1 MTKLASIV
9 LAMATIAFVATA
21 HAQTSQRPQQ
31 QPQQQQSPPQQP
43 PSATPSAPVQ
53 PGGRTVSEAELRKEL
68 ERLGFTNV
76 RDIKQKGSNI
86 EAKATKDGKRVSLNI
101 DTNTGRVTAR

>member
-21 HAQTSQRPQQ
+21 HAQTGQRPQQ
-31 QPQQQQSPPQQP
+31 QPQQA
-43 PSATPSAPVQ
+43 PSAAPNAPVQ